1 MFNTKVVLSTLVM
14 ATAAPAMAAP
24 NINSLSTVA
33 PHQDFLPKLDV
44 SINGSF
50 EPYFNGSLTSIVAGS
65 TDTAVQPNTVDVI
78 DKIKALKVALGLPNT
93 AVADIFGISRQA
105 LHGYFNTP
113 NFAKNIRSKT
123 LERSIKLEAVTQLIN
138 NRLDRSP
145 GALSK
150 NISVEGLSLFDL
162 LKSDELEFDKIEAV
176 VDYLAEKM
184 STSGKA
190 LPFNQ
195 QTLHDLT
202 SST

>member
-1 MFNTKVVLSTLVM
+1 M
-14 ATAAPAMAAP
+14 
-24 NINSLSTVA
+24 
-33 PHQDFLPKLDV
+33 
-44 SINGSF
+44 
-50 EPYFNGSLTSIVAGS
+50 
-65 TDTAVQPNTVDVI
+65 
-78 DKIKALKVALGLPNT
+78 
-93 AVADIFGISRQA
+93 
-105 LHGYFNTP
+105 
-113 NFAKNIRSKT
+113 
-123 LERSIKLEAVTQLIN
+123 EAVTQLIN